1 MFDKKKYKPQFPVH
15 GPFIHNHCNHPDINI
30 NINNNG
36 DDDNNLSPVII
47 ELINRMNRVE
57 NDVEDLSS
65 ISGMTLE
72 LGEGADQAY
81 PGIKGKQNEVSIS
94 LLNKRIED
102 KADRDEVPTPEVYY
116 TNSIDYPVVPSISGI
131 YINSEGTMKFWNNLN
146 WIDIS
151 LNTVSNIT
159 SESTNKEVPTS
170 KAVYDAIVEATK
182 QTENKLENYVKE
194 SEIQEIVSNAI
205 EKDENEDDEHY
216 DLILND
222 IIDFNNSLQ

>member
-1 MFDKKKYKPQFPVH
+1 MFDKKKYKPQFPSH
-15 GPFIHNHCNHPDINI
+15 EPFIHNHCNHPDINI

-36 DDDNNLSPVII
+36 DDDNLSPAIV
-47 ELINRMNRVE
+47 ELINRINRVE

-65 ISGMTLE
+65 ISGTTLE
-72 LGEGADQAY
+72 LGEEANQAY

-102 KADRDEVPTPEVYY
+102 KADRDEVPAPEVYY
-116 TNSIDYPVVPSISGI
+116 TNSIDYPTVPSISGI

-170 KAVYDAIVEATK
+170 KAVYDAIIEATK

-194 SEIQEIVSNAI
+194 SEIQEIISNAI

-216 DLILND
+216 DSILND

>member
-1 MFDKKKYKPQFPVH
+1 MFGKKKYKPQFPSH
-15 GPFIHNHCNHPDINI
+15 EPFIHNHCNHPGINI

-36 DDDNNLSPVII
+36 DDDNNLSPAIV
-47 ELINRMNRVE
+47 ELINRINRVE

-65 ISGMTLE
+65 ISGTTLE
-72 LGEGADQAY
+72 LGEGVDQAY

-102 KADRDEVPTPEVYY
+102 KADRDEVPAPEVYY

-151 LNTVSNIT
+151 LNIVPNIT

-170 KAVYDAIVEATK
+170 KAVYDAIIEATK

-194 SEIQEIVSNAI
+194 SEIQEIISNAI

-216 DLILND
+216 DSILND

>member
-1 MFDKKKYKPQFPVH
+1 MFDKKKYKPQFPSH
-15 GPFIHNHCNHPDINI
+15 KPFIHNHCNHPDINI

-36 DDDNNLSPVII
+36 DDDNNLSPAIV
-47 ELINRMNRVE
+47 ELINRINRVE

-65 ISGMTLE
+65 ISGTTLE
-72 LGEGADQAY
+72 LGEGVDQAY

-102 KADRDEVPTPEVYY
+102 KADRDEVPAPEVYY
-116 TNSIDYPVVPSISGI
+116 TNSIDYPIVPSISGI
-131 YINSEGTMKFWNNLN
+131 YINSEGAMKFWNNLN

-182 QTENKLENYVKE
+182 HTENKLENYVKE
-194 SEIQEIVSNAI
+194 SEIQEIISNAI
-205 EKDENEDDEHY
+205 EKDENEDDKHY
-216 DLILND
+216 DSLLND

>member
-1 MFDKKKYKPQFPVH
+1 MFDKKKYKPQFPSH
-15 GPFIHNHCNHPDINI
+15 EPIIHNHCNHPDINI

-36 DDDNNLSPVII
+36 DDDNNLSPAIV
-47 ELINRMNRVE
+47 ELINRINRVE

-65 ISGMTLE
+65 ISGTTLE
-72 LGEGADQAY
+72 LGEEANQAY

-102 KADRDEVPTPEVYY
+102 KADRDEVPAPEVYY
-116 TNSIDYPVVPSISGI
+116 TNSIDYPTVPSISGI

-170 KAVYDAIVEATK
+170 KAVYDAIIEATK
-182 QTENKLENYVKE
+182 QTENKLENYA
-194 SEIQEIVSNAI
+194 QE
-205 EKDENEDDEHY
+205 
-216 DLILND
+216 
-222 IIDFNNSLQ
+222 LQI

>member
-1 MFDKKKYKPQFPVH
+1 MFDKKKYKPQFH
-15 GPFIHNHCNHPDINI
+15 GHESFIHNHCNHPDINI

-36 DDDNNLSPVII
+36 DDDNLSPSIV
-47 ELINRMNRVE
+47 ELINRINRIE
-57 NDVEDLSS
+57 NDFDDLSS
-65 ISGMTLE
+65 ISGIALE

-102 KADRDEVPTPEVYY
+102 KVDRDEVPAPEIYY
-116 TNSIDYPVVPSISGI
+116 TNSIDYPDVPSISGI

-151 LNTVSNIT
+151 LNAVSNIT
-159 SESTNKEVPTS
+159 PESTNKEVPTS
-170 KAVYDAIVEATK
+170 KAVYDAIIEAAK

-194 SEIQEIVSNAI
+194 SEIQEIISNAI

-216 DLILND
+216 DSILND

>member
-1 MFDKKKYKPQFPVH
+1 MFDKKKYKPQFPGH
-15 GPFIHNHCNHPDINI
+15 ESFIHNHCNHPDINI

-36 DDDNNLSPVII
+36 DDDNLSPSIV
-47 ELINRMNRVE
+47 ELINRINRIE
-57 NDVEDLSS
+57 NDFDDLSS
-65 ISGMTLE
+65 ISGIALE

-102 KADRDEVPTPEVYY
+102 KVDRDEVPAPEIYY
-116 TNSIDYPVVPSISGI
+116 TNSIDYPDVPLISGI
-131 YINSEGTMKFWNNLN
+131 YINSEGTVKFWNNLN

-151 LNTVSNIT
+151 LNAVSNIT

-170 KAVYDAIVEATK
+170 KAVYDAIIEATK

-194 SEIQEIVSNAI
+194 SEIHEIINIAI
-205 EKDENEDDEHY
+205 EKDDNEDDEHY
-216 DLILND
+216 DSILND